1 MVSQITKGIKITV
14 RTSFEGAYFKNMKIH
29 FAFVYD
35 ISIENNSKET
45 VQLHTRHWEIKDALN
60 EIQFVDGEGVVG
72 EQPIIRPGCTHRY
85 QSGCLLTSPFGT
97 MKGYFLMINL
107 SDSKRFRVYI
117 PAFKLCAPF
126 ALN

>member
-14 RTSFEGAYFKNMKIH
+14 RTGFEGAYFKNLKIH

-35 ISIENNSKET
+35 ISIENNSKEV
-45 VQLHTRHWEIKDALN
+45 VQLHARHWEIKDALN

-72 EQPIIRPGCTHRY
+72 EQPIIRPGCKHRY
-85 QSGCLLTSPFGT
+85 KSGCLLTSPFGT
-97 MKGYFLMINL
+97 MKGYFHMTNL